1 MALPE
6 EIEILR
12 RLDVPD
18 LLARYREVFAK
29 EPRSKNRSYL
39 WKRIA
44 WKLEEQR
51 LGGLSQ
57 VARDRLEELIQQIEV
72 PKDEDGGRGVKRRP
86 PTVPPPKNNLAVG
99 TTITRVWHGQA
110 VQAKVLEDGFEH
122 DGKVHKSLSAV
133 AKAIT
138 GAHWNGRLFFGL
150 TARQRRA

>member
-6 EIEILR
+6 DVESLR
-12 RLDVPD
+12 RLAVPD
-18 LLARYREVFAK
+18 LLALYREVFATV
-29 EPRSKNRSYL
+29 PRSRNHAFL

-57 VARDRLEELIQQIEV
+57 VARERLEELIQQIEV
-72 PKDEDGGRGVKRRP
+72 PPEVDGGRRVQRRP
-86 PTVPPPKNNLAVG
+86 RAIPPPRDLSVG
-99 TTITRVWHGQA
+99 ATLTRLWHGQA
-110 VQAKVLEDGFEH
+110 VHATVVKGGFEY
-122 DGKVHKSLSAV
+122 DGKFHRSLSAV

-150 TARQRRA
+150 TARKRRP

>member
-6 EIEILR
+6 EVASLR
-12 RLDVPD
+12 RLAVAE

-29 EPRSKNRSYL
+29 EPRSKNHAFL

-44 WKLEEQR
+44 WKLEEER

-57 VARDRLEELIQQIEV
+57 VARDRLEELIQKIEV
-72 PKDEDGGRGVKRRP
+72 PPEGDGGRGVQRRP
-86 PTVPPPKNNLAVG
+86 RAAPPPRDLSIG
-99 TTITRVWHGQA
+99 TTLTRVWHGQA
-110 VQAKVLEDGFEH
+110 VHATVVEGGFEY
-122 DGKVHKSLSAV
+122 DGEVHRSLSAV

-150 TARQRRA
+150 IARKRRP

>member
-12 RLDVPD
+12 RLEVPD

-29 EPRSKNRSYL
+29 EPRSKNHSYL

-72 PKDEDGGRGVKRRP
+72 PNEEDGGRGGKRRP
-86 PTVPPPKNNLAVG
+86 RTVPPPKNLAAG
-99 TTITRVWHGQA
+99 TTLTRVWHGQP
-110 VQAKVLEDGFEH
+110 VQVKVVEDGFEY

>member
-6 EIEILR
+6 EIETLQK
-12 RLDVPD
+12 LSVPE

-29 EPRSKNRSYL
+29 EPRSKNRALL

-57 VARDRLEELIQQIEV
+57 VARDRLEELIQQIRV
-72 PKDEDGGRGVKRRP
+72 PTEDDGGRGVKRRP
-86 PTVPPPKNNLAVG
+86 RTVPPPKDLSVG
-99 TTITRVWHGQA
+99 TTLTRVWHGQA
-110 VQAKVLEDGFEH
+110 VRAKVVESGFEY
-122 DGKVHKSLSAV
+122 DGKVHRSLSAI

-150 TARQRRA
+150 TARQRRP

>member
-18 LLARYREVFAK
+18 LVARYREVFAK
-29 EPRSKNRSYL
+29 EPRSKNRFYL

-57 VARDRLEELIQQIEV
+57 VARDRLEELIEQIEV
-72 PKDEDGGRGVKRRP
+72 PKEEDGGRGVKRRP
-86 PTVPPPKNNLAVG
+86 RTFPPQKRDLTVG
-99 TTITRVWHGQA
+99 TTLTRVWHGQPLQ
-110 VQAKVLEDGFEH
+110 VKVVEDGFEY

-150 TARQRRA
+150 TARQR